1 MKTYTTKVLDYTIN
15 TDMITEQDAIEYT
28 IYELA
33 QDGITVTANDI
44 TLVLEQIMRF
54 YVVHVENDRALSGDN
69 LDQLLATAKE
79 NNQEVIYIDE
89 WVSMEEQKTL
99 DL

>member
-44 TLVLEQIMRF
+44 TLVLE
-54 YVVHVENDRALSGDN
+54 
-69 LDQLLATAKE
+69 
-79 NNQEVIYIDE
+79 
-89 WVSMEEQKTL
+89 
-99 DL
+99 